1 MEILWEHPWL
11 DWIGTF
17 SRERSMTEKKIST
30 QVTSILDSIIQK
42 MMIFDLGRKNS
53 VIKLKGTIVDDEG
66 LMIQVAEVVLDYFC
80 ENPVIPAA
88 HAHETLKNLLTLM
101 KYMEKEVLPSLRVYQ
116 LFVDAMHNMVCSST
130 PEIRSLLKSIGLLDL
145 RDDIVIQLLEGQ
157 NFSFEEQMQF
167 VKRFSFG
174 LVADQ
179 PKFRESNGLL
189 FLLRILLLAGHDRSF
204 QVFLSEIILNT
215 FAPIDENKK
224 MIIKIIDDPQVISR
238 FFSLSFLD
246 QDRGEEPTERA
257 SSLSLSSSNQ
267 SLDQVGKEA
276 TNSTTSLPNG
286 ISSSSPPPSP
296 KTKHA
301 VNIDMSPISL
311 SKEGEAGSASKG
323 ERGSI
328 EGFFNWF
335 YSNDPD
341 CVLKRSAL
349 EQRIEKLVLPLTTLN
364 MRSQEKLMTRRNKK
378 LKTFRDKQ
386 LRTAGAL
393 NKSLTESKTKSSQ
406 KLAKYA
412 ASHQQQ
418 QDALRV
424 ARHERAKTGE
434 EIWKKILA
442 SWQEKYGITA

>member
-1 MEILWEHPWL
+1 
-11 DWIGTF
+11 
-17 SRERSMTEKKIST
+17 
-30 QVTSILDSIIQK
+30 
-42 MMIFDLGRKNS
+42 
-53 VIKLKGTIVDDEG
+53 
-66 LMIQVAEVVLDYFC
+66 
-80 ENPVIPAA
+80 
-88 HAHETLKNLLTLM
+88 
-101 KYMEKEVLPSLRVYQ
+101 MEKEVLPSLRVYQ